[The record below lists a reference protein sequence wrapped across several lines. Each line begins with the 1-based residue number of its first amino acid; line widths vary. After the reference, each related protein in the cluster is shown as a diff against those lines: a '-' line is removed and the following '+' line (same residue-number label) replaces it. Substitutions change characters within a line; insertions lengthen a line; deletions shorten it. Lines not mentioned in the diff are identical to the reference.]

1 LSVLKRFGG
10 FGGEIPHEK
19 RENGLEGLKSGCFD
33 VFRIYCGLLPV
44 FFKGS

>member
-1 LSVLKRFGG
+1 LSVLKRFRG
-10 FGGEIPHEK
+10 FGGEIP
-19 RENGLEGLKSGCFD
+19 REEGKNGLEWLESGCFD